1 MTLHL
6 KRVIGDQDIVDPGR
20 NFTARFGPNHVTTI
34 PPLSQVPQPYRDL
47 ITKEIAEGKMVKV
60 NADGSP
66 IAKKKVV
73 AKPTAPS
80 STDLSRFLDVPVR
93 VVEELVEEVDD
104 PALLNELIKAVTR
117 KTAKAAYNL
126 RLEELAG

>member
-104 PALLNELIKAVTR
+104 PALLNELIKADSR

-126 RLEELAG
+126 RLEELG